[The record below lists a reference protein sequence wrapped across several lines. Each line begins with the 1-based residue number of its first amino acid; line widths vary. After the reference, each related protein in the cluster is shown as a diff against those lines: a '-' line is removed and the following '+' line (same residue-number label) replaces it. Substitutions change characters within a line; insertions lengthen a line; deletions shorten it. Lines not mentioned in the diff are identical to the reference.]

1 MPGRFFISEKILFFG
16 IATEN
21 AKLTIMRNITVF
33 LFLFI
38 MAGFA
43 GTLRAQAP
51 AGTLPEGQVPLRPL
65 EASEYILRLVEKDEL
80 WRNDKDSLRISL
92 RRLVDHYNEPFD
104 SVEVWFGKYPFPAVE
119 IAPGSIVKHDTLPLK
134 WLSPSLFFVDTI
146 ALEKE
151 PFIYRETVVM
161 KAVDSLSLPNL
172 RMVPELKEMM
182 DSLINLIKGT
192 DTIREVFID
201 RAYLEQKRV
210 RLHEIEN
217 GRITPPLLPR
227 GSRKTYRFMPDSLS
241 ILVTEATRVLIA
253 SADSPFYIVPSRD
266 MPDSLQRAVKT
277 LLDHTYRRDSTLVYI
292 NDNNGFT
299 TPFWLST
306 GKDDL
311 YRFWA
316 RNANR
321 DSVTVW
327 LGNPSRNNLT
337 LALEDEVII
346 EHLEKRAADE
356 VAIARSRPQMSL
368 ATVRPLQE
376 IPIYWDYGLTNAL
389 SLNQNFLSNWS
400 RGGESSLSGMM
411 DISGRARYTH
421 KANNVQWTNSAR
433 IRFGTIGTIEP
444 GFKINNIRT
453 STDIIEVN
461 SQFNKKLKNKFDFS
475 SVFYFKTQLAKGFRA
490 PNFDDPVSKF
500 LNPGA
505 LTIGVG
511 VEYKPNDKTQINF
524 SPLSY
529 RNTFVLDTANINQT
543 LHGVDKDKRSRQ
555 EMGAQLVFRNRMDI
569 RDDLRVTNAVR
580 LFSSYL
586 NKPQNIDVDWE
597 MTLEKQISYLF
608 SVRLNLH
615 LIYDDDIRFPLL
627 DAAGQPVL
635 LPDGSERKVAKAQL
649 NQFLGLTFSFRL

>member
-1 MPGRFFISEKILFFG
+1 MRKIPVLF
-16 IATEN
+16 
-21 AKLTIMRNITVF
+21 V
-33 LFLFI
+33 LFI
-38 MAGFA
+38 LAAFA
-43 GTLRAQAP
+43 GNLRAQGPAVTQPEVQAP
-51 AGTLPEGQVPLRPL
+51 MRPSQ
-65 EASEYILRLVEKDEL
+65 ASEYILRLVEKEEL
-80 WRNDKDSLRISL
+80 WRNEKDTLRISL
-92 RRLVDHYNEPFD
+92 KRLVDHYNEPFD
-104 SVEVWFGKYPFPAVE
+104 SVEVWFGKYPFAPVE
-119 IAPGSIVKHDTLPLK
+119 IAAGSVVKHDTLPVR
-134 WLSPSLFFVDTI
+134 WLSPAMFFVDTI

-151 PFIYRETVVM
+151 PYIYRETVRM
-161 KAVDSLSLPNL
+161 KAIDSLSLPNL
-172 RMVPELKEMM
+172 KMLPDIKEMV
-182 DSLINLIKGT
+182 DSLVNLIQVT

-201 RAYLEQKRV
+201 KTYLEQKKV
-210 RLHEIEN
+210 RLHTLEN

-227 GSRKTYRFMPDSLS
+227 GSRKTYRFTPDSLKI
-241 ILVTEATRVLIA
+241 ILTESARVLFA
-253 SADSPFYIVPSRD
+253 SPDSPFYIVPGPN
-266 MPDSLQRAVKT
+266 MPDSLQQAVKT
-277 LLDHTYRRDSTLVYI
+277 LLDHTIHRDSTLIYI
-292 NDNNGFT
+292 NDNNGFK

-346 EHLEKRAADE
+346 EHLEKRAAE
-356 VAIARSRPQMSL
+356 QVAIARSRPQISL
-368 ATVRPLQE
+368 ATVKPLQE
-376 IPIYWDYGLTNAL
+376 IPIYWDYGLTNSL

-421 KANNVQWTNSAR
+421 KQNNVQWTNTGR

-453 STDIIEVN
+453 STDIVEVN

-490 PNFDDPVSKF
+490 PNFEDPVSKF

-505 LTIGVG
+505 MTIGVG

-543 LHGVDKDKRSRQ
+543 LHGVEKDKRSRQ
-555 EMGAQLVFRNRMDI
+555 EMGGQLLIKNSMKVREDMTINNSI
-569 RDDLRVTNAVR
+569 R

-586 NKPQNIDVDWE
+586 NKPQNVDVDWE
-597 MTLEKQISYLF
+597 MSLEKRISYLF
-608 SVRLNLH
+608 SIRFNVH
-615 LIYDDDIRFPLL
+615 LIYDDDVRFPVL
-627 DAAGQPVL
+627 DDAGEPVL
-635 LPDGSERKVAKAQL
+635 LPDGSQRKVAKAQL